1 MVIINLKPQISNLK
15 PHMRRRVMTAVL
27 LSILWVG
34 CKAQTYSLE
43 QVNDSLSFLTLTTDG
58 HTDRYRLPWPTLR
71 WCTGD
76 VDGDGVEDAMVMV
89 VKRTR
94 FDKRVLPR
102 LFTFTQ
108 KNGRV
113 RPLWLGSQ
121 LGGILEDF
129 RFVDGQ
135 VITLQRTTD
144 YRYVV
149 MTHRWRK
156 FGLGAN
162 SILVEGVD
170 REIAE
175 TYLNL
180 PQPSQRESA
189 QIER

>member
-1 MVIINLKPQISNLK
+1 
-15 PHMRRRVMTAVL
+15 MRRRVMTAVL

-58 HTDRYRLPWPTLR
+58 HSDRYRLPWPTLR

-156 FGLGAN
+156 FGLGAD